1 MLSDASLPH
10 LLQQGGLTTLLL
22 LLLSVGSL
30 ALAVVKALALRGVN
44 EGAADRLADTVLRR
58 VREGDVRG
66 AVAACE
72 DAPGGDRRQAPL
84 GAAFRAMFE
93 SPLDP
98 GAALQQVGLARLDRE
113 TVRVE
118 AGLGVLA
125 TLGAVAPFIGLFG
138 TVVGVIRAFDA
149 LAAAPAQAASG
160 VGFAPVMAGIAEALV
175 ATAAGL
181 LVAVPAVVLYNYFTR
196 RIKRYVAV
204 AEAAIVELDATLV
217 GGPARPT
224 APSTAATAAR
234 HAPLAY

>member
-1 MLSDASLPH
+1 MLSDASLFE

-22 LLLSVGSL
+22 LVLSVGSL
-30 ALAVVKALALRGVN
+30 ALAVVKALALRGVS
-44 EGAADRLADTVLRR
+44 ETTADRLAETVLRR

-66 AVAACE
+66 ALAATE
-72 DAPGGDRRQAPL
+72 DAPGGDRRQTPL

-98 GAALQQVGLARLDRE
+98 GEALQQVGLARLDRE
-113 TVRVE
+113 TVRIE

-149 LAAAPAQAASG
+149 LGTAPQAG
-160 VGFAPVMAGIAEALV
+160 GGGFAPVMTGIAEALV

-181 LVAVPAVVLYNYFTR
+181 LVAVPAVILYNYFSR
-196 RIKRYVAV
+196 RIRRYASV
-204 AEAAIVELDATLV
+204 AEAAIIELDATLV
-217 GGPARPT
+217 GGPTRASVATSTP
-224 APSTAATAAR
+224 APAR